1 MSTRVIWAVMASLLL
16 SGCRI
21 VSEEQ
26 LADLKNPPNANM
38 AKAAQLF
45 DQKIAPQVV
54 ASAKPLVTLLT
65 QIGQA
70 KDFDTACQQY
80 GYRSQEENPC
90 VFTVSVTGTITE
102 VNTTSRNGQIV
113 IKSDDASVGD
123 VKVQIGPTFR
133 GTDLRDSYRGLS
145 YADFNDQNLFGDFG
159 KAINQ
164 RAIGSFAQRT
174 FAVGGKVTVYGAFS
188 AFDTPQPPLLI
199 TPAKITP

>member
-1 MSTRVIWAVMASLLL
+1 MSSRIMWAVIASLLL

-21 VSEEQ
+21 VSQKQ
-26 LADLKNPPNANM
+26 LAELKNPPNANM

-45 DQKIAPQVV
+45 DQQIGPQVIS
-54 ASAKPLVTLLT
+54 SAKPLGGLLT

-70 KDFDTACQQY
+70 KDFDTACRQY

-90 VFTVSVTGTITE
+90 VFTVSVAGTISE

-113 IKSDDASVGD
+113 IKSDDGNVGE

-164 RAIGSFAQRT
+164 RAIGTFAKQT

-188 AFDTPQPPLLI
+188 AFDTPQPPILI
-199 TPAKITP
+199 TPAKITQ

>member
-1 MSTRVIWAVMASLLL
+1 MSTRVMWAVMVTLLL

-21 VSEEQ
+21 VSEKE
-26 LADLKNPPNANM
+26 LAELKNPPNANM

-45 DQKIAPQVV
+45 DQKIAPQIVS
-54 ASAKPLVTLLT
+54 SAKPLGGLLT

-90 VFTVSVTGTITE
+90 VFTVLVTGTISE

-113 IKSDDASVGD
+113 IKSDDGSVGE

-164 RAIGSFAQRT
+164 QAIGAFAKQT

-199 TPAKITP
+199 TPAKITQ

>member
-1 MSTRVIWAVMASLLL
+1 MSTRMLWAVLVAVAL

-21 VSEEQ
+21 VSERQ
-26 LADLKNPPNANM
+26 LAELKNPPNANV

-45 DQKIAPQVV
+45 DQKIAPQVI
-54 ASAKPLVTLLT
+54 ASARPLGSLLT
-65 QIGQA
+65 QIGHA
-70 KDFDTACQQY
+70 TDFDAACQQF

-90 VFTVSVTGTITE
+90 VFAVSVTGAISE

-113 IKSDDASVGD
+113 IKSDDAAGEVN
-123 VKVQIGPTFR
+123 VQIGPTFR

-145 YADFNDQNLFGDFG
+145 YADFNDQNLFGDFS

-164 RAIGSFAQRT
+164 QAINTVAKQT
-174 FAVGGKVTVYGAFS
+174 FAVGGKVTVYGVFS

-199 TPAKITP
+199 TPVKITQ